1 MTAPGGPQPSR
12 RTKISE
18 GERLKVWV
26 RSGGRCA
33 ICNRY
38 LLEGDLGAS
47 ELTFGEMAHI
57 VGQQAS
63 ERSPRGLE
71 DLDSSERDNADNI
84 VLLCDDEHDEIDKPG
99 SREKFSVDF
108 LRQLKREHE
117 ERIQHVTGLAG
128 DRRSTVLRMIG
139 VLRGDAVEVDR
150 DMVSTA
156 VIGDGNRFP
165 KFSLAYDRQSIE
177 IDLRHCAGEDLATP
191 EYYTAATAIIDE
203 VISQKLREGIVS
215 EEISHLS
222 VFAFARLPLLVYL
235 GSKLDDTVP
244 TEIYQRHRASET
256 WNWPDIEADAA
267 FDIRIPV
274 ATPGV
279 DEGVLVIN
287 VSGSIQ
293 HNELPDALVN
303 LPYFELLV
311 TGVTPS
317 PDVLRGAVA
326 LTSFASICR
335 RLLAEIEATHKQI
348 RLLHVFAAI
357 PLSAGVAFGRVFDP
371 SVHPSVLIYDRS
383 DSGYR
388 AALRIGQR

>member
-1 MTAPGGPQPSR
+1 MTTSGGPQPPR
-12 RTKISE
+12 RTRISE

-71 DLDSSERDNADNI
+71 DLNSSERDNADNI
-84 VLLCDDEHDEIDKPG
+84 ILLCDDEHDEIDRSG

-117 ERIQHVTGLAG
+117 ERIQHVTDLAA
-128 DRRSTVLRMIG
+128 DRRSTVLRMVG
-139 VLRGDAVEVDR
+139 MLRGDAVEVDR
-150 DMVSTA
+150 DMVSTT
-156 VIGDGNRFP
+156 VIDDGGRFP

-177 IDLRHCAGEDLATP
+177 IDLRHCAGEVFATP
-191 EYYTAATAIIDE
+191 EYYAAATAIIDE
-203 VISQKLREGIVS
+203 VINQKLREGIVS

-274 ATPGV
+274 ATPDI

-287 VSGSIQ
+287 LSGSIQ
-293 HNELPDALVN
+293 RNELPDALVD
-303 LPYFELLV
+303 LPYFELFV
-311 TGVTPS
+311 TDVTPS
-317 PDVLRGAVA
+317 PDVL
-326 LTSFASICR
+326 
-335 RLLAEIEATHKQI
+335 
-348 RLLHVFAAI
+348 
-357 PLSAGVAFGRVFDP
+357 P
-371 SVHPSVLIYDRS
+371 SQAHLPRPSPR
-383 DSGYR
+383 
-388 AALRIGQR
+388 